1 LAVFPVVIGT
11 PFLLAENRYWKGYT
25 TIQRRKPKIRLRVGN
40 ILKFNIM
47 KKFVSENWYKLM
59 IGSSLLMASF
69 GFMVHSVSPAMAD
82 NSVEKMNANSN
93 YKMVPTNADGS
104 INVKLSD
111 EQLNKIIPK
120 NADGSINVKMSPNA
134 VVDVNLVG
142 IVGTAPAWLKT
153 SSGNASLCISPPAGH
168 GAGDGWGWR
177 RD

>member
-1 LAVFPVVIGT
+1 
-11 PFLLAENRYWKGYT
+11 
-25 TIQRRKPKIRLRVGN
+25 
-40 ILKFNIM
+40 M

-82 NSVEKMNANSN
+82 DFNVNSN

-120 NADGSINVKMSPNA
+120 NADGSINVKNA
-134 VVDVNLVG
+134 PGSSMDINLNSIRGRIAIMKNEVLCVNQLWLLQNNPTHNSVQ
-142 IVGTAPAWLKT
+142 AP
-153 SSGNASLCISPPAGH
+153 
-168 GAGDGWGWR
+168 
-177 RD
+177 